1 MVKSMTGY
9 GRAQQ
14 QIGQRDITVEFKAV
28 NHRFFEFGARVPRS
42 YGYLEEK
49 LKTFVGGHVSRG
61 KMEANVTIVTLEG
74 ASAEVQVNFELARS
88 YVDALRTLSEPLEL
102 RDDLSLSA
110 MARFSDI
117 FAVHRVQEDEEE
129 VWQAV
134 QNVAAEALERFVA
147 MRQREG
153 ERLREDIL
161 QKLKNIEG
169 FVSFVEERSPQTVA
183 QYRDR
188 LYQKLSELLGDRTV
202 DEGRILTEAAV
213 FADRVAVDEETV
225 RLRSHIAQFRKILD
239 APEAI
244 GRKLDFLVQ
253 EINRETNTIGSKA
266 QDVEIAKVVVE
277 MKSEIEKIREQIQN
291 IE

>member
-49 LKTFVGGHVSRG
+49 LKTFVGGRVSRG

-74 ASAEVQVNFELARS
+74 ASAEVQVTFELARS
-88 YVDALRTLSEPLEL
+88 YVDALRPLSEPLEL

>member
-49 LKTFVGGHVSRG
+49 LKTFVGGRVSRG

-88 YVDALRTLSEPLEL
+88 YVDALRILSEPLEL

-183 QYRDR
+183 QYQDR